1 MAKFKLNG
9 EGVDFQEGEL
19 LIEAAARAG
28 VSIPH
33 YCYHPDLSSPA
44 NCRMCLVEMEGAPK
58 LIPSCQW
65 PCNEKMD
72 ISTESPKVKAAQA
85 DVLEYLL
92 VNHPLDCPICDQ
104 AGECKLQQYAFLFGS
119 ASSSSEEE
127 KVQLDKRKVIGP
139 HVVLDQ
145 ERCISCTRCVRFCE
159 EVTGTGELAMSQR
172 GHHSCVDA
180 AEGKELTARGYSGNV
195 VDMCPVGALT
205 NRDFRFQSRV
215 WYLQAQDTTCT
226 LCSRGC
232 NMTADWR
239 GERRGRPEVKRTRAR
254 RNPGVNGSWICD
266 EGRFAYQQ
274 ALSEG
279 RPTAVQGADDLA
291 SAWAAAGELLQQG
304 GVGVLASGA
313 ETCEELAALKALAL
327 SADPK
332 ATLVC
337 PDLTDGDEDDILRRD
352 DKVANRNGARR
363 LGYGGDSGELKG
375 CKVLLVVDAD
385 LRPQGG
391 LNADDVAAG
400 KGAKMIALVGHAR
413 DWAAS
418 AELLLPIANAFEKSG
433 TVLNCG
439 EVLQRIERAVPAPGD
454 ARDGVRTAAGLAEAM
469 GLPEI
474 SSEPVCHLACLCA
487 DGGPFAGLDPS
498 RLGRWGARVPAGG
511 EVEYLPEPPQLFTSS
526 PKTYAE
532 GEYLPFVHSSTPPPA
547 IHVAAGSPSGVHLS
561 DDQAGR
567 GLSLPPA
574 GESTDASQGENR

>member
-9 EGVDFQEGEL
+9 EEVEFEDGEL
-19 LIEAAARAG
+19 VIEAAARAG

-65 PCNEKMD
+65 PCNEKME
-72 ISTESPKVKAAQA
+72 IRTETPQVKAAQA
-85 DVLEYLL
+85 DVMEYLL

-104 AGECKLQQYAFLFGS
+104 AGECKLQQYAFLFGP
-119 ASSSSEEE
+119 SSSSAEEE
-127 KVQLDKRKVIGP
+127 KVQLEKRKVVGP

-159 EVTGTGELAMSQR
+159 EVTGTGELAMSHR

-232 NMTADWR
+232 NMTTDWR
-239 GERRGRPEVKRTRAR
+239 GERGRRPEVKRGRAR
-254 RNPGVNGSWICD
+254 RNPGVNASWICD
-266 EGRFAYQQ
+266 EGRFGYQQ
-274 ALSEG
+274 AMAEG
-279 RPTAVQGADDLA
+279 RPTAVAGAADLD
-291 SAWAAAGELLQQG
+291 SAWAAAGELLKDG
-304 GVGVLASGA
+304 GLGLLVSGA

-327 SADPK
+327 SADEQ

-337 PDLTDGDEDDILRRD
+337 PDFEDGDEDDILRRN
-352 DKVANRNGARR
+352 DKAANRNGARR
-363 LGYGGDSGELKG
+363 LGFDGDLKKLKG

-391 LNADDVAAG
+391 LSADEVAAG
-400 KGAKMIALVGHAR
+400 KGAKIIGLVAHAR
-413 DWAAS
+413 DWAGDADV
-418 AELLLPIANAFEKSG
+418 LLPLANAYEKSG

-439 EVLQRIERAVPAPGD
+439 DVLQRIERAVPAPGD
-454 ARDGVRTAAGLAEAM
+454 ARDGVRAAAGLADAA
-469 GLPEI
+469 GLPAVAQGAA
-474 SSEPVCHLACLCA
+474 SHLACLSSE
-487 DGGPFAGLDPS
+487 GGAFAGLDPAQ
-498 RLGRWGARVPAGG
+498 LGRWGAKVPAGG
-511 EVEYLPEPPQLFTSS
+511 EVEYLPEPPQLFTSA

-532 GEYLPFVHSSTPPPA
+532 GEYLPFVRSSTPPPA
-547 IHVAAGSPSGVHLS
+547 VHVAAGSPSAVGLS
-561 DDQAGR
+561 DETAGR
-567 GLSLPPA
+567 GIDLPQA
-574 GESTDASQGENR
+574 GESDGASQGEAP